1 MFLLDTNTCIYF
13 IKGSYQSLADELRK
27 RKPTDIKIPSMVMA
41 ELLLGAEKS
50 KQRIKTLE
58 ACRAFLE
65 PFGVLS
71 FDDEAA
77 LKYAEIR
84 AALEKKGRTIGPNDL
99 IIAATVMAHDGILV
113 THNTKEFKRVTGLR
127 VEDWVRE

>member
-1 MFLLDTNTCIYF
+1 MYLLDTSTCIYF
-13 IKGSYQSLADELRK
+13 IKGRYPSLLDALRE
-27 RKPTDIKIPSMVMA
+27 RKPADIQIPSIVVA

-50 KQRIKTLE
+50 KQRIRTLE
-58 ACRAFLE
+58 VCRKFLE
-65 PFGVLS
+65 PFEVVS

-77 LKYAEIR
+77 VKYAEIR
-84 AALEKKGRTIGPNDL
+84 AALEKRGRVLGTNDV

-113 THNTKEFKRVTGLR
+113 THCTKEFKQVAGLR

>member
-1 MFLLDTNTCIYF
+1 MHFLDTNTCIYF
-13 IKGSYQSLADELRK
+13 IKGRYPSLLDELRE
-27 RKPTDIKIPSMVMA
+27 RKPANIQIPSMVMA

-58 ACRAFLE
+58 VCRKFLE
-65 PFGVLS
+65 PFEVVS

-77 LKYAEIR
+77 VKYAEIR
-84 AALEKKGRTIGPNDL
+84 AALEKRGRIIGPNDM

-113 THNTKEFKRVTGLR
+113 THNTKEFKQVTGLR
-127 VEDWVRE
+127 IEDWVRE